1 MSSMDTNESNNK
13 SKNTINEVVE
23 KTVEATNELGITDK
37 QPNQKQKEKVIDE
50 LNYPL
55 RKVVHASEYFIFT
68 ILILIALKNSGV
80 QMNTIKHL

>member
-37 QPNQKQKEKVIDE
+37 QPNQKQNEKKFSNI
-50 LNYPL
+50 N
-55 RKVVHASEYFIFT
+55 I
-68 ILILIALKNSGV
+68 NSHNSNG
-80 QMNTIKHL
+80 MCNISKCCNNKHISK

>member
-1 MSSMDTNESNNK
+1 MLWAGVIFFMSSMDTNESNNK

-37 QPNQKQKEKVIDE
+37 QPSQKQKEKVTDE

-55 RKVVHASEYFIFT
+55 RKVAHASEYFIFT
-68 ILILIALKNSGV
+68 ILILE
-80 QMNTIKHL
+80 